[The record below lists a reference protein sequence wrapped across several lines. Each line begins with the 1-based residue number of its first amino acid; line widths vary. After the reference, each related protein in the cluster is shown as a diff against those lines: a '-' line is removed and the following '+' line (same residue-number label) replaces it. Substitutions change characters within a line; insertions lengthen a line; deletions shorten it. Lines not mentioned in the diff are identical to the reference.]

1 MSDPTEFVT
10 GIINAF
16 FQLLGKI
23 LRPILGWCFKHP
35 LPIISGFVIVF
46 LCVSFFPG
54 MSSGQLLIAFACS
67 ALISVALRR
76 CSFPRLSGGES
87 RRHLGEGQA
96 TAHWA
101 DQKDM
106 ERMGLLD
113 NSGLILG
120 RGQPTRMNPR
130 YFPLLKFNQDQEGK
144 EGNLLTIAPAGTGKG
159 AGVVIPNLLTYP
171 GSVVVTDP
179 KGENYMVTARARKR
193 MGQAVFCLDPFDV
206 CKGER
211 KARLNPLDLIDPD
224 SHDVMDDA
232 KVLADT
238 LILRSGQEKDSERF
252 FNDMAV
258 ALLQGLIMFVAC
270 EAPEDR
276 QNLGEVRNL
285 LTEPPEDFN
294 MTLSVMEASPA
305 VHGLI
310 ARSASKFRGL
320 NEKVRTDVLATAISN
335 TEFLDS
341 PAVMKSM
348 SRSSFDIRDLK
359 RSGELSLYFIL
370 PTDKLSAYSRLLRL
384 WVATTIQAM
393 IRVPGKPKNRVLFLL
408 DEMAQMG
415 PMEPLVQAV
424 SILRGYGGT
433 LWMIFQDL
441 SQLKSIYPDNKWQT
455 FVANSIVQQYFGV
468 SDLDTAKYISE
479 LLGKRT
485 IVTKSQS
492 TGHSSSWGGSDSRNH
507 GISTQEQARSLLHP
521 DEVLRLDRYEQLVIV
536 RGLSPIRATK
546 IQYYKD
552 PDFENLYDINPQHQ
566 SI

>member
-1 MSDPTEFVT
+1 MPDPIGLITST
-10 GIINAF
+10 ISAF
-16 FQLLGKI
+16 FQILGKV
-23 LRPILGWCFKHP
+23 LSPILGWCFKHP
-35 LPIISGFVIVF
+35 LPVIFGFVVVF

-54 MSSGQLLIAFACS
+54 MSSGQLLIAFACG
-67 ALISVALRR
+67 ALLPVII
-76 CSFPRLSGGES
+76 S
-87 RRHLGEGQA
+87 RRSSQRFPGRSRKQLGEGQA
-96 TAHWA
+96 TADWA
-101 DQKDM
+101 GRKDL
-106 ERMGLLD
+106 EQEGLLAD
-113 NSGLILG
+113 NGLILG
-120 RGQPTRMNPR
+120 RSQSTRFNSSLPMLR
-130 YFPLLKFNQDQEGK
+130 FNQDQEGK
-144 EGNLLTIAPAGTGKG
+144 EGNLITIAPAGAGKG

-179 KGENYMVTARARKR
+179 KGENYMVTARTRKR

-211 KARLNPLDLIDPD
+211 KARLNPLDLIDPS

-276 QNLGEVRNL
+276 RNLVEVRNL
-285 LTEPPEDFN
+285 LTEPPEDLN
-294 MTLSVMEASPA
+294 ITLSVMESSSA

-310 ARSASKFRGL
+310 ARAASKFRGL

-359 RSGELSLYFIL
+359 KSGEVSLYFIL
-370 PTDKLSAYSRLLRL
+370 PTDKLAAYSRLLRL

-468 SDLDTAKYISE
+468 SDLDTAKYVSE

-485 IVTKSQS
+485 IVTQSQS
-492 TGHSSSWGGSDSRNH
+492 KGHSSSWGGADSTNH
-507 GISTQEQARSLLHP
+507 GTSTQEQARSLLHP
-521 DEVLRLDRYEQLVIV
+521 DEVLRLDRSEQLVII
-536 RGLSPIRATK
+536 RGFFPIKATK

-552 PDFENLYDINPQHQ
+552 PSFAKLYDINPQHQ